1 MSKQGLFSKLGNII
15 RGKAHSLVDSIE
27 SMEDSINN
35 EIRELKNKY
44 DKAVRESAPYR
55 GLKTQKEKE
64 ISELKNQIATLEQGI
79 RNALAKEDKAFATKY
94 LTEVKKLQQK
104 LALKEQELEEIK
116 SNTENI
122 EAKLKALNNQIIE
135 LENKKQE
142 LLARAASADA
152 TASIN
157 ELIGD
162 LNIGS
167 SNTINEFEKKIIE
180 KENYS
185 RGLNSMSEKEDDDF
199 DKYLS
204 PAPMNE
210 LDLDAELEKYRIVGT
225 LSFSKTDF
233 TSGEIVPGATIKIE
247 GISNHNKD
255 FVAEF
260 ISSVD
265 GNRIELEYGKY
276 KITEIIAPEGY
287 VKTEETGEFEI
298 KQDGEIVKAEL
309 KNKRITGSLNIL
321 KIDSNTKEALSG
333 AIFGVYNKDMELI
346 EKLTSD
352 SKGLASIETLYYGD
366 YIIKELEAPNGYT
379 AIKENIEFSIKE
391 DGQIVDIT
399 IKNDKVKVLSQNLP
413 FAGGLNTGLIL
424 AISTITALASLKIL
438 KKK

>member
-55 GLKTQKEKE
+55 GSKTQKEKE

-185 RGLNSMSEKEDDDF
+185 RGLNSMSEKEDDNF

-210 LDLDAELEKYRIVGT
+210 LDLDAELEKYR
-225 LSFSKTDF
+225 S
-233 TSGEIVPGATIKIE
+233 
-247 GISNHNKD
+247 
-255 FVAEF
+255 
-260 ISSVD
+260 
-265 GNRIELEYGKY
+265 
-276 KITEIIAPEGY
+276 
-287 VKTEETGEFEI
+287 
-298 KQDGEIVKAEL
+298 
-309 KNKRITGSLNIL
+309 
-321 KIDSNTKEALSG
+321 
-333 AIFGVYNKDMELI
+333 
-346 EKLTSD
+346 
-352 SKGLASIETLYYGD
+352 
-366 YIIKELEAPNGYT
+366 
-379 AIKENIEFSIKE
+379 
-391 DGQIVDIT
+391 
-399 IKNDKVKVLSQNLP
+399 
-413 FAGGLNTGLIL
+413 
-424 AISTITALASLKIL
+424 
-438 KKK
+438 